1 MLMLN
6 IEMEIFKLL
15 SIFIG
20 FFTLLSLEPQIL
32 KLKSFSERK
41 KEKYS
46 LLSIIGTNHLV
57 INGTQDIE
65 ALKISSSMSRSCH
78 NELLNYK

>member
-1 MLMLN
+1 
-6 IEMEIFKLL
+6 MEIFKLL

-20 FFTLLSLEPQIL
+20 FITLFFLGPSVLELKSFFIKKEKETLLSI
-32 KLKSFSERK
+32 F
-41 KEKYS
+41 
-46 LLSIIGTNHLV
+46 GTNHLV
-57 INGTQDIE
+57 INGTQYIE